1 MDLYHITLYLHIV
14 TLLVAAALT
23 AVTKLAVGRRMRART
38 VGEVLDWH
46 GVLMSSAKLF
56 PICLV
61 AFVVT
66 GSYMVSVNSRGV
78 VDWVRRRR
86 TGRRRVAA
94 CQRDVSRRSRAKHS
108 ARCWRT
114 WRRMGPTNPRPSSC
128 RRRFVAA
135 LPMINT
141 VIALAVAFDMVT
153 KPVSIPVALGVV
165 AIGIVIGAV
174 LGMRRPAAAAAP
186 SPSKASAAID
196 A

>member
-46 GVLMSSAKLF
+46 GVLMSTSKLF

-66 GSYMVSVNSRGV
+66 GSYMMSVNHLGWSVGFVVAGLVGV
-78 VDWVRRRR
+78 VLLLASG
-86 TGRRRVAA
+86 TFLGIKGKALN
-94 CQRDVSRRSRAKHS
+94 QMLENLAKKGTDQP
-108 ARCWRT
+108 A
-114 WRRMGPTNPRPSSC
+114 PKLVPPPLL
-128 RRRFVAA
+128 AA

-141 VIALAVAFDMVT
+141 TLALAVAFDMVT
-153 KPVSIPVALGVV
+153 KPTSVPVALGVV
-165 AIGIVIGAV
+165 AIGIVVGAV
-174 LGMRRPAAAAAP
+174 LGVRRPAAAAVP
-186 SPSKASAAID
+186 SPSQGNAAID